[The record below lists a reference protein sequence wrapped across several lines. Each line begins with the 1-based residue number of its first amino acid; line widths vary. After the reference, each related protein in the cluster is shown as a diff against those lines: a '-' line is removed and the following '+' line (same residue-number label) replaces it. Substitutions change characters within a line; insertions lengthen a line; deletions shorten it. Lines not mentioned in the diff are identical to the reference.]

1 MDKKFIEQAK
11 NIRRQY
17 VKNLNDVL
25 KCEEE
30 INSYKKE
37 LIMIQD
43 NLKIDDEEILLEKMI
58 EIEKNIKKIES
69 IMIPF
74 GKKVKELE
82 KEADKLFEN
91 IKERYPNYSIQE
103 IQNMLIPHLK
113 EIKF

>member
-17 VKNLNDVL
+17 IKNLNDIL
-25 KCEEE
+25 KCEDE
-30 INSYKKE
+30 ISFYKKE
-37 LIMIQD
+37 LNVINNHLNFENEE
-43 NLKIDDEEILLEKMI
+43 NLKYKMF
-58 EIEKNIKKIES
+58 EIEKNIKKIET
-69 IMIPF
+69 IMTPF

-91 IKERYPNYSIQE
+91 IKERHPEYTVE
-103 IQNMLIPHLK
+103 DIQNELIPHLK